1 MVIRVV
7 VWVFFVF
14 VFVGVCFLY
23 GELNMLILSVCYA
36 KCVFIICVLMQSV
49 EETKNSYMK
58 YVHIYKRYSLL
69 TGTVVVLMYVCVCVC
84 VCVCKKERERECIC
98 VL

>member
-1 MVIRVV
+1 MVMKVV
-7 VWVFFVF
+7 VWGFLFLFLLVF
-14 VFVGVCFLY
+14 VSYMGNLACSYYLCV
-23 GELNMLILSVCYA
+23 MQS
-36 KCVFIICVLMQSV
+36 VFIICVLMQSV
-49 EETKNSYMK
+49 EETKDSYMK

-84 VCVCKKERERECIC
+84 VCVCKKERECIC